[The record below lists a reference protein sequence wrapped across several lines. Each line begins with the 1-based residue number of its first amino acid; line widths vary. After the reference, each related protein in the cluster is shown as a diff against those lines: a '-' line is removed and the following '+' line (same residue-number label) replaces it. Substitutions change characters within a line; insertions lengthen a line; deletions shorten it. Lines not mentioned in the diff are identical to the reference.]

1 MFEVEYKGANA
12 VIFTTKNTK
21 VMVDAALSVVGVKDL
36 STAGAVEVAT
46 EPRFVTKAGD
56 SLVCFEGPGEYEVAD
71 ISLVGIPARRHLDA
85 DGQATTI
92 YRMTIGELRIALLGN
107 IAPQL
112 TESQL
117 ESIGVVD
124 IAVVPVGGGGYTLDA
139 TAAARV
145 VRQLDPRVA
154 IPIHYADAGLQYE
167 VPQDG
172 VDAFIAE
179 LGAAI
184 IEAGAKWKVKGVSA
198 LPEQLTVVKI
208 ERSA

>member
-12 VIFTTKNTK
+12 VVFTTKNTK
-21 VMVDAALSVVGVKDL
+21 VMVDAALSVAGIKDL
-36 STAGAVEVAT
+36 STAGAVEIAT
-46 EPRFVTKAGD
+46 EPRFVTNSGG
-56 SLVCFEGPGEYEVAD
+56 SLACFEGPGEYEVAD
-71 ISLVGIPARRHLDA
+71 VSLVGIPAQRHLDA
-85 DGQATTI
+85 SGQGTTI

-117 ESIGVVD
+117 EDIGIVD

-145 VRQLDPRVA
+145 VRQLDPRVV
-154 IPIHYADAGLQYE
+154 IPVHYDDAGLQYE
-167 VPQDG
+167 VPQDR
-172 VDAFIAE
+172 VDTFVAE

-184 IEAGAKWKVKGVSA
+184 VEAGAKWKVKGAVS